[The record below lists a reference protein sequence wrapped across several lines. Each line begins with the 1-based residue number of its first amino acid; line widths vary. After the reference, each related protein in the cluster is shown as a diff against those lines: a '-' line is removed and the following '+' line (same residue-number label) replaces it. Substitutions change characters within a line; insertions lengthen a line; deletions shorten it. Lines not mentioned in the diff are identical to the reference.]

1 MKKFTYTIKDDKG
14 LHARPAGLLAK
25 EAKKFN
31 SKIIVTANGKTA
43 DLKHI
48 FAVMSLGIKC
58 ATTVTITI
66 DGEDESAAELTLEN
80 HIKTNL

>member
-1 MKKFTYTIKDDKG
+1 MKNFTYTIKDANG

-31 SKIIVTANGKTA
+31 SKIIVAANGKTA

-48 FAVMSLGIKC
+48 FALMSLGIKC

-66 DGEDESAAELTLEN
+66 DGEDEDVAELTLEN

>member
-1 MKKFTYTIKDDKG
+1 MKNFTYTIKDAKG

-25 EAKKFN
+25 EAKQFN
-31 SKIIVTANGKTA
+31 SKIIITVNGKTA

-58 ATTVTITI
+58 ATTVTVTI
-66 DGEDESAAELTLEN
+66 DGEDEDVAALALEK
-80 HIKTNL
+80 HITANL